1 MTKIV
6 IAEKQ
11 WQGSSIGGDNM
22 TTFQA
27 WELTSLFPP
36 LGNRLC
42 PTLNLSFT
50 WELLLSSVK
59 E

>member
-1 MTKIV
+1 
-6 IAEKQ
+6 
-11 WQGSSIGGDNM
+11 M
-22 TTFQA
+22 TTLQA
-27 WELTSLFPP
+27 WELSRLFPT